1 MKPQNL
7 NMAFQIA
14 LPIDRFAGCH
24 HCYTQDMWDDLSTCV
39 AEPPPFYNSTSVS
52 VLVVS
57 YVLLASLHLNWAEG
71 STP

>member
-1 MKPQNL
+1 MTSAPVWQ
-7 NMAFQIA
+7 
-14 LPIDRFAGCH
+14 
-24 HCYTQDMWDDLSTCV
+24 S
-39 AEPPPFYNSTSVS
+39 PPTFYNSTSVS